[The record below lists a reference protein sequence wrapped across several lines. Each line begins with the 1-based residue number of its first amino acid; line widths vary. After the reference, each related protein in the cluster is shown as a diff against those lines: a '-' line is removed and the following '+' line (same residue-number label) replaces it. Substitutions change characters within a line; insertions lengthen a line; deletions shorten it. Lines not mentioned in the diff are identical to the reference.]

1 MPTAPNVATK
11 LAADAAP
18 LCGFQAAAV
27 GQKKR
32 AFWMRQLHQW
42 HWISSALCLMAMLMF
57 ALSGITLNHSAQI
70 EAHPVLTHKEAQLPA
85 SLLKLLQARQA
96 QVADAAGTPASATS
110 ATSAATAESA
120 ALPSAVANWLEAT
133 LAVSVAQRALE
144 WSPQEVVVAL
154 PRPGGDAWLR
164 IELDSGAIE
173 YEKTER
179 GWIAYLNDLHKGRNT
194 GVAWSWFIDAFAV
207 ACLIF
212 CLTGLLLLQ
221 VHAANRRATWP
232 VVVLGLLLPA
242 LLAIVFIH

>member
-1 MPTAPNVATK
+1 MPTAPK
-11 LAADAAP
+11 LAANAAP
-18 LCGFQAAAV
+18 FCAFQAAAV
-27 GQKKR
+27 GQQKR

-85 SLLKLLQARQA
+85 SLLKLLQARQ
-96 QVADAAGTPASATS
+96 
-110 ATSAATAESA
+110 TSAAASTTSPGTMESA
-120 ALPSAVANWLEAT
+120 TLPSAVANWLEAT

-164 IELDSGAIE
+164 IELGSGAIE

-194 GVAWSWFIDAFAV
+194 GTAWSWFIDVFAF

-232 VVVLGLLLPA
+232 VVALGLLLPA